1 MRLVSQTPD
10 NSVITK
16 YIDENHAV
24 VIEKGLSD
32 EWEAASQSPS
42 LEPYVEPAPYAPDI
56 AAMRQAAYQKES
68 DPLYFKWQRGEATQQ
83 QWLDKIAEIKAR
95 YPVAGE

>member
-16 YIDENHAV
+16 YVDENHAV
-24 VIEKGLSD
+24 VLEKGLSN
-32 EWEAASQSPS
+32 EWEVASQSPL
-42 LEPYVEPAPYAPDI
+42 LEPYVEPTPYVPDM
-56 AAMRQAAYQKES
+56 AAMRREAYQKES

-83 QWLDKIAEIKAR
+83 EWLDKIAEIKTR
-95 YPVAGE
+95 

>member
-32 EWEAASQSPS
+32 EWESASQSPI
-42 LEPYVEPAPYAPDI
+42 LEPYVEPAPYAPDMDL
-56 AAMRQAAYQKES
+56 MRQAAYQKES

-83 QWLDKIAEIKAR
+83 QWLDKIAEIKSR
-95 YPVAGE
+95 YPVAGK

>member
-10 NSVITK
+10 NSIITK

-24 VIEKGLSD
+24 VLEKGLSD
-32 EWEAASQSPS
+32 EWEAASQSPA
-42 LEPYVEPAPYAPDI
+42 LEPYFEPAPYVPDM
-56 AAMRQAAYQKES
+56 AAMRQDAYQKES
-68 DPLYFKWQRGEATQQ
+68 DPIYFKWQRGEATQQ

-95 YPVAGE
+95 YPIAGE